1 MKSIKLVERLPY
13 IEVLLDSD
21 LYYRLRAI
29 LNKQGCGRIIRLYQ
43 LEAIYK
49 IYKTI
54 SDREIVDLMR
64 EILDLAVENSAEEI
78 FIGLILDCEMEK
90 RVKME
95 N

>member
-29 LNKQGCGRIIRLYQ
+29 LNKQGCGRVIRLYQ

-54 SDREIVDLMR
+54 SDREIIDLMR

-78 FIGLILDCEMEK
+78 FIDLYLG
-90 RVKME
+90 
-95 N
+95 

>member
-64 EILDLAVENSAEEI
+64 EIIDLAVENSAEEI
-78 FIGLILDCEMEK
+78 FIDLYLG
-90 RVKME
+90 
-95 N
+95 

>member
-64 EILDLAVENSAEEI
+64 EIIDLAVENSAFEI
-78 FIGLILDCEMEK
+78 YIDLILDCEM
-90 RVKME
+90 VKKGK

>member
-64 EILDLAVENSAEEI
+64 EIIDLAVKNNAFEI
-78 FIGLILDCEMEK
+78 YIDLILDCEM
-90 RVKME
+90 VKKGK

>member
-78 FIGLILDCEMEK
+78 FIDLYLG
-90 RVKME
+90 
-95 N
+95 

>member
-29 LNKQGCGRIIRLYQ
+29 LNKQGCGRVIRLYQ

-64 EILDLAVENSAEEI
+64 EIIDLAVENSAEEI
-78 FIGLILDCEMEK
+78 FIDLYLG
-90 RVKME
+90 
-95 N
+95 

>member
-1 MKSIKLVERLPY
+1 MKSIKLIERVPY
-13 IEVLLDSD
+13 VEVLLDSD
-21 LYYRLRAI
+21 LYYRLREI
-29 LNKQGCGRIIRLYQ
+29 LNKQNCGRTVRLYQ
-43 LEAIYK
+43 FEAIYR

-54 SDREIVDLMR
+54 PDREIVGLMR

-78 FIGLILDCEMEK
+78 FIDLILDCEMEK

>member
-54 SDREIVDLMR
+54 PDREVIEVMR

-78 FIGLILDCEMEK
+78 FIDLILDCEMEK

>member
-29 LNKQGCGRIIRLYQ
+29 LNKQGCGRVIRLYQ
-43 LEAIYK
+43 FESIYR

-54 SDREIVDLMR
+54 PDREVIEVMR
-64 EILDLAVENSAEEI
+64 EILDLAVENSAFEI
-78 FIGLILDCEMEK
+78 YIDLILDCEM
-90 RVKME
+90 VKKGK

>member
-78 FIGLILDCEMEK
+78 FIDLILDCEMEK